1 MVAGWWWWLCDE
13 SEVGWWQGGDGVM
26 RVRWD
31 GGRVVVVVV

>member
-1 MVAGWWWWLCDE
+1 MGWWQGGGGGCDE

-31 GGRVVVVVV
+31 GGRVVMV